1 MNVFAEGGTALLE
14 QITVHQM
21 RSIWAP

>member
-14 QITVHQM
+14 QIKVHQM